1 MRKHNRH
8 NEPIE
13 TPSSVYAQ
21 LFQDLLPPR
30 CLKEAEDGKGVFGRD
45 GLSNRELSQRFHMLM
60 DKMTDF
66 TSFPNKTTLLESLR
80 DLYMS
85 NVSEQ
90 SLLWTG
96 AALEKTV
103 RVERL
108 RAEALAG
115 KKMLTEA
122 INTEKHE
129 DRLAHSKFHM

>member
-1 MRKHNRH
+1 
-8 NEPIE
+8 
-13 TPSSVYAQ
+13 
-21 LFQDLLPPR
+21 
-30 CLKEAEDGKGVFGRD
+30 
-45 GLSNRELSQRFHMLM
+45 
-60 DKMTDF
+60 
-66 TSFPNKTTLLESLR
+66 
-80 DLYMS
+80 MS